1 MNKQTTLFADHEVEI
16 EAQAARAAD
25 AQAVWAGTPYH
36 ADSATPANHQLNVRD
51 LRFDRK
57 AMVPRH
63 WHSGDPVATAWYNS
77 VSASLPRGE
86 AFFIEIL
93 REYRDEV
100 PPRLAHE
107 IRTFC
112 TQEINHTRE
121 HVAFNR
127 LVADHGYN
135 VESIDQGIQ
144 VMLSLTQGRARE
156 FNLAATMVLEHF
168 AAMIGR
174 ELLRDPH
181 YLDGA
186 DPVAADL
193 WRWHATEEVEHKGLS
208 FDVWLH
214 ATRNW
219 SDAKRYRTKALIA
232 LLITRRYFSNRV
244 RDALGLMEQDG
255 IPRWKARFKLGWYL
269 WGNPGMMRRML
280 LPWAA
285 ILKPGFH
292 PWDHDD
298 RALMGLETSPYS
310 DAIYQE
316 AEINAEP
323 AE

>member
-1 MNKQTTLFADHEVEI
+1 MNKQATITPDMVSDAPVE
-16 EAQAARAAD
+16 
-25 AQAVWAGTPYH
+25 
-36 ADSATPANHQLNVRD
+36 SATPLDHRLNIRD
-51 LRFDRK
+51 QRFDRD
-57 AMVPRH
+57 AIVPRL

-86 AFFIEIL
+86 AFFIDTL

-100 PPRLAHE
+100 PVRLARE

-112 TQEINHTRE
+112 TQEVNHTRE
-121 HVAFNR
+121 HLAFNR

-144 VMLSLTQGRARE
+144 AMLSLTDGRPRE

-174 ELLRDPH
+174 ELLRDPI
-181 YLDGA
+181 YLEGA
-186 DPVAADL
+186 HPVAADL

-219 SDAKRYRTKALIA
+219 SDAKRYRTKALVA
-232 LLITRRYFSNRV
+232 LLITRKYYRNRV

-255 IPRWKARFKLGWYL
+255 IPRWKARFKLAWYL
-269 WGNPGMMRRML
+269 WGTPGMMRRMFGA
-280 LPWAA
+280 WAA

-298 RALMGLETSPYS
+298 RALMGLEKSPYT
-310 DAIYQE
+310 DAVCPDAVVIAQADPLSE
-316 AEINAEP
+316 LEP